1 MIVFYLTSGF
11 FGISVLYSTLNIYNS
26 TYENNKYS
34 NNTKTH
40 IKVAVYTHTP
50 KKHTNTINSN
60 FKTQPI
66 NKISPFYA
74 STFSLCKLIS
84 MFVVHLFIWLSKQ
97 KMPSV
102 FCRNKLFYCC
112 FSFLASEDWALAD
125 GRFRPRSKFISGLGS
140 SNTRSV
146 IQGRPSFIHSW
157 DKIGLQI
164 DRLCCLSQSF
174 RHDKDKILMFPSSV
188 GSLLVSNWRRR
199 SWTQR
204 SQLFLLQ
211 STSTTTRN
219 TWVCDVMWSLTL

>member
-84 MFVVHLFIWLSKQ
+84 MFVLFIYSFDSQSKKCHQYSAVINYFIVASASWKARTGRWRMADSGQDPSLSLAWAHQTQEVLSK
-97 KMPSV
+97 V
-102 FCRNKLFYCC
+102 
-112 FSFLASEDWALAD
+112 
-125 GRFRPRSKFISGLGS
+125 GLH
-140 SNTRSV
+140 
-146 IQGRPSFIHSW
+146 SFIHETKLDYRLTDYVVSLSHLYMT
-157 DKIGLQI
+157 KI
-164 DRLCCLSQSF
+164 
-174 RHDKDKILMFPSSV
+174 KY
-188 GSLLVSNWRRR
+188 
-199 SWTQR
+199 
-204 SQLFLLQ
+204 
-211 STSTTTRN
+211 
-219 TWVCDVMWSLTL
+219 